1 MVYED
6 LYRELKKDIPEGIK
20 FYEEKEKENLIDERD
35 GKHVD
40 FGMVVV
46 PYIFYIIQNG
56 ENSVV
61 RKMFLFL
68 EKMAVCNDIK
78 IKEILKFTILEQIID
93 GKHDL
98 LEQCKRYMGVQTL
111 QYCEEIEKYFL

>member
-35 GKHVD
+35 GMHVV
-40 FGMVVV
+40 FG
-46 PYIFYIIQNG
+46 
-56 ENSVV
+56 
-61 RKMFLFL
+61 
-68 EKMAVCNDIK
+68 MAVCNDIK

-111 QYCEEIEKYFL
+111 QYCEEIEKYFW